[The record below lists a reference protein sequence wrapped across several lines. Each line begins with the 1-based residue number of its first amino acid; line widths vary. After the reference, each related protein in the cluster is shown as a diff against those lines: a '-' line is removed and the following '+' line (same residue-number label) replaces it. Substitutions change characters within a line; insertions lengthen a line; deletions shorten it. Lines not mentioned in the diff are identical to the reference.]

1 MHSIDQNDLTQRTV
15 ADTVSENY
23 ALATVFKRYGI
34 DFCCGGGRTIEEAC
48 NKKGVDVSEL
58 LGALEQAAERSG
70 APASDPREW
79 EVGFLVDYITN
90 VHHRYVREQIPA
102 LLAFSRKVAKVHGA
116 GSPELIE
123 IAGLVH
129 ELAGELGAH
138 LVDEEEKLFPYAR
151 QLATNGDVD
160 ASNRDGE
167 AMELLGDTI
176 GQMIAEHDRAGDIM
190 KHIRELTNGFQPP
203 EHACNT
209 YRALYSTLED
219 FETDLHRHVHL
230 ENNVLFPKVIELES
244 ELSLPS
250 A

>member
-1 MHSIDQNDLTQRTV
+1 MHSIDQHTLTQRTV

-48 NKKGVDVSEL
+48 SKKGVDSAEL
-58 LGALEQAAERSG
+58 LGALAQAAERSG

-79 EVGFLVDYITN
+79 EVSFLVDYITN

-129 ELAGELGAH
+129 ELAGELEAH
-138 LVDEEEKLFPYAR
+138 LADEEEKLFPYAK
-151 QLATNGDVD
+151 QLSKDGDRD
-160 ASNRDGE
+160 ASNGTGE
-167 AMELLGDTI
+167 AKRPLSDAI
-176 GQMIAEHDRAGDIM
+176 GQMMAEHDRAGDIM

-209 YRALYSTLED
+209 YRALFSTLED

-230 ENNVLFPKVIELES
+230 ENNVLFPQVVDLES
-244 ELSLPS
+244 
-250 A
+250 